1 MQALCVSLETGAAVK
16 IRSARYDDVADFYE
30 QFAPDVYDDPP
41 MVALLRLVGEV
52 AGLRLLD
59 LACGHGRLAR
69 ELARRGGRVVGVDL
83 SAALLAKARAREEA
97 SPLHIAYQHVD
108 AASPE
113 VLAGETFDGVG
124 CSFGLS
130 DIDDLDGAVATVAR
144 VLRPDGFFAFS
155 LLHPCF
161 PGWESKQAAPSW
173 QPGRGYYDERW
184 WRGSGPAHGLRPRVG
199 ANHRMLSTYL
209 NTLAR
214 HGLVVEEVVEPV
226 PGPEWIRDAPS
237 IGPVP
242 VYLAVRCSRRTV

>member
-1 MQALCVSLETGAAVK
+1 M
-16 IRSARYDDVADFYE
+16 IRSARYDEVADFYE
-30 QFAPDVYDDPP
+30 QFAPDRYDDSP
-41 MVALLRLVGEV
+41 MVALLRLVGDV

-69 ELARRGGRVVGVDL
+69 ELARRGGQVVGVDL
-83 SAALLAKARAREEA
+83 SAGLLTKARAREEA
-97 SPLHIAYQHVD
+97 DPLHIAYVHAD

-113 VLAGETFDGVG
+113 ALARETFDGVG

-130 DIDDLDGAVATVAR
+130 DIDDLDGAVASVAR
-144 VLRPDGFFAFS
+144 VLRPGGFFAFS

-161 PGWESKQAAPSW
+161 PGWESKQAPASW
-173 QPGRGYYDERW
+173 QPGRGYYDEGW
-184 WRGSGPAHGLRPRVG
+184 WRGDGPAHGLRPKVG

-214 HGLVVEEVVEPV
+214 HSLVVEEVVEPM
-226 PGPEWIRDAPS
+226 PEPEWINDAPS

-242 VYLAVRCSRRTV
+242 VYLAVRCSRRTVRIGHHLR